1 MIEPGNDRSRSVNT
15 AMPPGSS
22 SAGPHHAS
30 SIRAVAA
37 PTAIPARMPS
47 PESVG
52 AAMLHVALT
61 GCGWYCWRMSSLRA
75 KPPAASSTP
84 RLAPMRSWR
93 LPQQRTAEP
102 AHPADVH
109 LGQEPLD
116 RPPGQAQAGHLA
128 VVERQGGRARSD
140 PQLLQ
145 PGSEPAPVEDP
156 GLDTASPDAGA
167 GLIRVVV
174 RVPAG
179 PDQTQARPLQERHQL
194 RSGTQER
201 LPTLR

>member
-1 MIEPGNDRSRSVNT
+1 MRVVLL
-15 AMPPGSS
+15 AHVVV
-22 SAGPHHAS
+22 AGE
-30 SIRAVAA
+30 AA
-37 PTAIPARMPS
+37 GGQQHPTA
-47 PESVG
+47 
-52 AAMLHVALT
+52 
-61 GCGWYCWRMSSLRA
+61 RA
-75 KPPAASSTP
+75 DAQLAPAALGDHADHP
-84 RLAPMRSWR
+84 VVAHDQLHEGALQPDLGGLRQVEVEQLADQGRAPGQRR